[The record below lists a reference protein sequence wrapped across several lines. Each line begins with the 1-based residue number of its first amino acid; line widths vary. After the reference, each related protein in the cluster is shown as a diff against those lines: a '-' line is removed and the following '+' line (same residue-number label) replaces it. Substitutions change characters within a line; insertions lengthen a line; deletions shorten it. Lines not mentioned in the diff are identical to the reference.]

1 MGVRQVTGSHVLR
14 IDGFTQLSKT
24 VANNT
29 EMRSGTFNVG
39 GHDWCL
45 ACYPNGC
52 SDLYKGYVS
61 IFLQQASHEKTGAAT
76 AKGQLSILD
85 RDGMPSCTKHI
96 TERTFKGPP
105 FGWGEIDFVKH
116 EDLDKDKHLHDGCLT
131 VLCDVTVT
139 EHYTHDHV
147 EVAAPAAPPFDLR
160 GQLAEAMWNIKK
172 VDVQIETELSLA
184 STTKLRIDDMDA
196 EVFKALLRF
205 MYTDSPPEMSQL
217 QEAAMAEKILVS
229 ADRYKL
235 DKLKLICEKT
245 LCQHIDMSSLA
256 ATLALAERHR
266 CSVLTA
272 TCIKFLSSPGNL
284 EAFIAADGIKQLK
297 ERCPSALLD
306 LAVKN

>member
-1 MGVRQVTGSHVLR
+1 MAARLSALRSAGRQQVSASTMGVRQVTGSHVLR

-29 EMRSGTFNVG
+29 EMRSATFNVG

-131 VLCDVTVT
+131 VLCDVTK
-139 EHYTHDHV
+139 
-147 EVAAPAAPPFDLR
+147 R
-160 GQLAEAMWNIKK
+160 NSSIRWLAGWRKIRPVYRFSWIDGRCLCA
-172 VDVQIETELSLA
+172 
-184 STTKLRIDDMDA
+184 KLRRA
-196 EVFKALLRF
+196 NR
-205 MYTDSPPEMSQL
+205 
-217 QEAAMAEKILVS
+217 
-229 ADRYKL
+229 R
-235 DKLKLICEKT
+235 
-245 LCQHIDMSSLA
+245 
-256 ATLALAERHR
+256 
-266 CSVLTA
+266 
-272 TCIKFLSSPGNL
+272 
-284 EAFIAADGIKQLK
+284 
-297 ERCPSALLD
+297 
-306 LAVKN
+306 